1 VAPQGANMHEGWHHN
16 NYFVLFSDPVAA
28 SERYA
33 IARWLPGFTVV
44 ALQSWDHFVV
54 RDAEGATFSVPTVP
68 IAKEF
73 LSPTSIPT
81 GDAALRHDARFTG
94 KIKWYLKPIV
104 FGGAPDL
111 SENLIWIT
119 HDEHAKL
126 VVSWNEKYRA
136 LKAQASHA

>member
-1 VAPQGANMHEGWHHN
+1 MHEGWHHN

-33 IARWLPGFTVV
+33 IARWLPGSTVV
-44 ALQSWDHFVV
+44 GLQSWDHFVV
-54 RDAEGATFSVPTVP
+54 QDAEGVTFSVPTVP
-68 IAKEF
+68 IAREY
-73 LSPTSIPT
+73 LSPVSIPAPET
-81 GDAALRHDARFTG
+81 PLRTDARFTG
-94 KIKWYLKPIV
+94 KIKWYVKPIV

-111 SENLIWIT
+111 SENLTWVT

-136 LKAQASHA
+136 LKALASHA